1 MKLENEQIKSLI
13 SMLNSKDNDNKMIA
27 YELLKKFD
35 LDSHIGEILY
45 INSIAEVSLVDL
57 LKHFPEAYYKI
68 DQLCLSENITV
79 ISTLKLCHKLKI
91 IKKYGSKRSL
101 NLFLKHIND
110 TYSKIFIELG
120 YLPEDLEIIIKLK
133 NDKRR

>member
-45 INSIAEVSLVDL
+45 IISIAEVSLVDL
-57 LKHFPEAYYKI
+57 LKQFPDAYYRI
-68 DQLCLSENITV
+68 EQLCFSENITV
-79 ISTLKLCHKLKI
+79 ISTLKLCYKLKI

-133 NDKRR
+133 K